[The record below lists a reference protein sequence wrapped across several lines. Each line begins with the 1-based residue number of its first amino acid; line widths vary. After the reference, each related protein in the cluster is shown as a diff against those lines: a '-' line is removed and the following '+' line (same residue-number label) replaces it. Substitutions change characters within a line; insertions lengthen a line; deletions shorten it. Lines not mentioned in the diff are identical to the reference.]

1 MNTLSFFSK
10 TVPTIF
16 FKLCTT
22 KEGINTYQMAKTPS
36 KLIHF
41 PRSYGPKRGQ
51 WRHRVQKRDGP
62 SYTIRLYLGG
72 NGWVNVFS
80 LTEVRLSVG
89 GLHPWRHTVSQH
101 LEEYLWW
108 SKVHRILRWYLK
120 GSCRMNIFKTLDV
133 WWRHISEM
141 TSHICII
148 TCPLIFCYYVIAR

>member
-10 TVPTIF
+10 TAPTIF
-16 FKLCTT
+16 FKLCITI
-22 KEGINTYQMAKTPS
+22 EDIYTYQMAKTPS

-41 PRSYGPKRGQ
+41 PRSYGPKRGL
-51 WRHRVQKRDGP
+51 WRHRVQKHDGP

-89 GLHPWRHTVSQH
+89 GLHLWHHTVSQH

-108 SKVHRILRWYLK
+108 SEVHQILRWYLK
-120 GSCRMNIFKTLDV
+120 GSCRMNIFKHLMYDDV
-133 WWRHISEM
+133 ILVRWRHISVL
-141 TSHICII
+141 S
-148 TCPLIFCYYVIAR
+148 LVL